1 MDALGRRI
9 ETEAVE
15 HFDARRLSGKLR
27 REGGMFDN
35 DDEMTSAD
43 RLQDIQRRLRQIS
56 IKLTWISVGVF
67 FLIIEVLAIRYGTF

>member
-1 MDALGRRI
+1 
-9 ETEAVE
+9 
-15 HFDARRLSGKLR
+15 
-27 REGGMFDN
+27 MFDN